1 MGEQE
6 VPTGRGKRRLGV
18 MGGTFDPIHHGH
30 LVAASEV
37 AAQFHLDEVV
47 FVPTGQPWQKSHK
60 QVSPAE
66 DRYLMTV
73 IATASNPQFSVSRSD
88 IDRNGPTYT
97 IDTLRDL
104 REVHGDADLFFITG
118 ADALSQILTWRDAEE
133 LFSLSH
139 FIGVTRPGHVLTDD
153 GLPEGASPSWRFP
166 RWRSPPRTAARGSP
180 RGIRSGTWCRTVWS
194 ATSTSASCTAANEPR
209 RGAPVNDRQNPY
221 DPYYQ
226 QPQIVGYDEYGQPV
240 YQQPGQQQYDP
251 YGQQQQQQ
259 PQQHPGQQ
267 QPPQQAPQAGQGY
280 GYDPYAQQQPAA
292 PPPQQYDPYA
302 TQQHQPQQPSPQQGY
317 GYDGYG
323 YDTGQQPA
331 AVDTT
336 QQWIPQQ
343 APAPAPVAAPPEPEP
358 ETGAA
363 AVPGQRRGER
373 DYRTEQFSF
382 IEEPDEDS
390 EDVID
395 WLKFTES
402 RSERREEARRRGRN
416 RMVALIV
423 VVALVVVGGVGYLWS
438 AGKIPGLSAGE
449 KENTAT
455 TGPQRRDV
463 IVVHLHNT
471 KGGGTSTALLVDNVT
486 TKQGTTVLLP
496 NSLAVSDEDGVTS
509 TLGKSVDDDGTSG
522 TRDSIDT
529 LLGTDIGGTW
539 RLDTPYLENL
549 VDLVGNIDID
559 TDTDVPDTKK
569 GVAPLVKKGEAQTL
583 SGPMA
588 VAYATY
594 RGPGEAEAKQL
605 MRFGQVMR
613 GVLRK
618 VSDDPKA
625 ATVTVQT
632 LAQILDPSLPEADLG
647 AFLAKLAE
655 HAKIGDYKTALLPVQ
670 DDGTLTEA
678 ATESVVKD
686 ILGGTVKAPDADAAV
701 RVGIKNATGDDRGTE
716 SARIQL
722 VNGGYSFVNSG
733 KSAAVASSQVL
744 YREAADKEK
753 ATQVAKTLGLPVNA
767 VKKGKPAGNADVSV
781 VIGQD
786 YKID

>member
-1 MGEQE
+1 M
-6 VPTGRGKRRLGV
+6 
-18 MGGTFDPIHHGH
+18 
-30 LVAASEV
+30 
-37 AAQFHLDEVV
+37 
-47 FVPTGQPWQKSHK
+47 
-60 QVSPAE
+60 
-66 DRYLMTV
+66 
-73 IATASNPQFSVSRSD
+73 
-88 IDRNGPTYT
+88 
-97 IDTLRDL
+97 
-104 REVHGDADLFFITG
+104 
-118 ADALSQILTWRDAEE
+118 
-133 LFSLSH
+133 
-139 FIGVTRPGHVLTDD
+139 
-153 GLPEGASPSWRFP
+153 
-166 RWRSPPRTAARGSP
+166 
-180 RGIRSGTWCRTVWS
+180 
-194 ATSTSASCTAANEPR
+194 
-209 RGAPVNDRQNPY
+209 NDRQNPY

-240 YQQPGQQQYDP
+240 YQQPGQQQSGQQQYDP
-251 YGQQQQQQ
+251 YAQQQQQQ
-259 PQQHPGQQ
+259 QQGQQ
-267 QPPQQAPQAGQGY
+267 SHQQGQQGQHGGQGY
-280 GYDPYAQQQPAA
+280 GYDPYAQQQPPA

-302 TQQHQPQQPSPQQGY
+302 GQQHQQQPQQGYGY

-336 QQWIPQQ
+336 QQWNIPQQ
-343 APAPAPVAAPPEPEP
+343 APPPPPAPAPAPPEPAAPAGEP
-358 ETGAA
+358 DAEA
-363 AVPGQRRGER
+363 AVPGQRRGDR

-416 RMVALIV
+416 RLVALV
-423 VVALVVVGGVGYLWS
+423 VVAVLAVVGGVGYLWS
-438 AGKIPGLSAGE
+438 AGKIPGLSGGE

-496 NSLAVSDEDGVTS
+496 NSLAVADEDGVTT
-509 TLGKSVDDDGTSG
+509 TLGKSVEDDGTSG
-522 TRDSIDT
+522 TRESIDT
-529 LLGTDIGGTW
+529 LLGTDISGTW

-549 VDLVGNIDID
+549 VDLVGNIEVD
-559 TDTDVPDTKK
+559 TDTDVPDPKK
-569 GVAPLVKKGEAQTL
+569 GAGPLVKKGEAQTL

-594 RGPGEAEAKQL
+594 RGPDEAETKQL

-618 VSDDPKA
+618 ISDDPKA

-632 LAQILDPSLPEADLG
+632 LAQILDPSLPEKDLG
-647 AFLAKLAE
+647 ASLAKLAE
-655 HAKIGDYKTALLPVQ
+655 HAKVGDYKTAVLPVQ
-670 DDGTLTEA
+670 DDGTLTDA

-701 RVGIKNATGDDRGTE
+701 RVGVKNGTGSDRGTE
-716 SARIQL
+716 SARIKL
-722 VNGGYSFVNSG
+722 VNGGFAYVGGG
-733 KSAAVASSQVL
+733 KSGTVASSQVV
-744 YREAADKEK
+744 YADAPGKEK
-753 ATQVAKTLGLPVNA
+753 ATQVAKTLGLPTSA

-781 VIGQD
+781 VLGQD
-786 YKID
+786 YKIE